1 VPCILRSVPNQS
13 ARLDRVFQSLAD
25 PTRRAVL
32 ERLSSGPA
40 AMTELARPFRMALPS
55 FSQHLDMLENC
66 GLVKSRKSGRVR
78 TYRIA
83 PRSLKPAQLWLER
96 QRAHWEGRLD
106 QLDNYLIELKENKT
120 DG

>member
-1 VPCILRSVPNQS
+1 MPNQ
-13 ARLDRVFQSLAD
+13 AAQLDCVFKSLAD

-40 AMTELARPFRMALPS
+40 AVSELARPFKMALPS
-55 FSQHLDMLENC
+55 FSQHLDVMESC

-78 TYRIA
+78 TYQIA
-83 PRSLKPAQLWLER
+83 PRPLKLAERWLER
-96 QRAHWEGRLD
+96 QRANWEGRLD
-106 QLDNYLIELKENKT
+106 QLDAYLMKLKESST

>member
-1 VPCILRSVPNQS
+1 M
-13 ARLDRVFQSLAD
+13 
-25 PTRRAVL
+25 L

-40 AMTELARPFRMALPS
+40 AVSELARPFKMALPS
-55 FSQHLDMLENC
+55 FSQHLDVLESC

-83 PRSLKPAQLWLER
+83 PRTLRLAESWLER
-96 QRAHWEGRLD
+96 RRATWERRLD
-106 QLDNYLIELKENKT
+106 QLDAYVMEIKENNK